1 MLIAIELEQKLNK
14 QQIFEFYANQVYLG
28 QRGSFSI
35 NGFGE
40 ASRSYFGKDIK
51 EITLPEAAMI
61 AGIIQSPN
69 YLESLQA
76 SRKGD
81 GAAQHRAG
89 LDGGD
94 RRHHPRPGRRRQGH
108 PAQAQ
113 RAQRGSQRRSLLCRP
128 GQGHARPA
136 STRKPT

>member
-14 QQIFEFYANQVYLG
+14 QQIFEMYANQVYLG
-28 QRGSFSI
+28 QRGSYSI

-69 YLESLQA
+69 YLNPYKRPDKVMERRNIVLDSMVET
-76 SRKGD
+76 
-81 GAAQHRAG
+81 GAITR
-89 LDGGD
+89 
-94 RRHHPRPGRRRQGH
+94 
-108 PAQAQ
+108 AQAD
-113 RAQRGSQRRSLLCRP
+113 AAKATPLKLSAP
-128 GQGHARPA
+128 NVEA
-136 STRKPT
+136 SDAPYFVDLVKDTLASEHRKRT